1 MSDRT
6 MFASCVLLAV
16 IVCATDATHAQS
28 KDAARPDAVVSF
40 KIQYGCGPQRSE
52 RTAVADASGDHRLGL
67 GLRDRTSPT

>member
-40 KIQYGCGPQRSE
+40 KIQYRMRSS
-52 RTAVADASGDHRLGL
+52 AI
-67 GLRDRTSPT
+67 